1 MASSSISPREDPVVH
16 APRPVVRR
24 VQGRVNWPLVLGTG
38 LLLGI
43 LMFGTVGRLLV
54 SKDGMRLGANDFA
67 APPSRQ
73 NPLGTDTAG
82 RSVLVMM
89 IYGTLP
95 TLAIGLIAGGVG
107 TIVGASLG
115 LIAGYYGS
123 LIDTILNSLTDILLG
138 VPSLMILVVLAS
150 YLGDVSIAVM
160 SAIIAFFAW
169 PWTARSVRSQV
180 LSMRELSYVEMAK
193 LSGCSDLE
201 IIFKELMPNLLPYI
215 ASSFVRA
222 VSGSIMTSVGL
233 QMLGLGPLTLI
244 TLALLLSNAF
254 SSAALTR
261 GLWWW
266 WLPSTIVLTILFIA
280 LFLVTL
286 SLDEVANPR
295 LKAARKVRE
304 R

>member
-1 MASSSISPREDPVVH
+1 MASTSIFPQKDPVVD
-16 APRPVVRR
+16 APRPGARR
-24 VQGRVNWPLVLGTG
+24 ILGRVNWSLVLGIG

-43 LMFGTVGRLLV
+43 LLFGTAGRLLV
-54 SKDGMRLGANDFA
+54 SRDGMKLGASDFA

-95 TLAIGLIAGGVG
+95 TLTIGLIAGGVG

-115 LIAGYYGS
+115 LIAGYYGGP
-123 LIDTILNSLTDILLG
+123 IDTVLHSVADILLG
-138 VPSLMILVVLAS
+138 VPSLMVLVVFAS
-150 YLGDVSIAVM
+150 YLGDMSIVTM

-169 PWTARSVRSQV
+169 PWPARSVRSQT
-180 LSMRELSYVEMAK
+180 LSMRELAYVEMAK

-201 IIFKELMPNLLPYI
+201 IIFQELMPNLLPYI

-222 VSGSIMTSVGL
+222 VSQGIMASVGL
-233 QMLGLGPLTLI
+233 QMLGLGSLTLI
-244 TLALLLSNAF
+244 TLALMLSNAF

-286 SLDEVANPR
+286 SLDEAANPR
-295 LKAARKVRE
+295 LKAARRGGE
-304 R
+304 